1 MALKYLAAMA
11 ACLLSNAA
19 WACATCFGDA
29 DSAQTQGM
37 NMGIVT
43 LLGVTGIVVGTM
55 ATVTLGILL
64 RMRESAQSTVPR
76 EGALP
81 PDVEAGLS

>member
-1 MALKYLAAMA
+1 MKYLAAIA
-11 ACLLSNAA
+11 ACLLSGAA

-43 LLGVTGIVVGTM
+43 LLGVTGIVVGSM
-55 ATVTLGILL
+55 GAVTVGILL
-64 RMRESAQSTVPR
+64 RMRQSTQ
-76 EGALP
+76 
-81 PDVEAGLS
+81 EASPNVDEAELS

>member
-1 MALKYLAAMA
+1 MKYLATIA
-11 ACLLSNAA
+11 ACLLSGAA

-43 LLGVTGIVVGTM
+43 LLGVTGIVVGSMT
-55 ATVTLGILL
+55 AVTLGILL
-64 RMRESAQSTVPR
+64 RMRQSRQEASPTV
-76 EGALP
+76 
-81 PDVEAGLS
+81 DEAELS

>member
-1 MALKYLAAMA
+1 MAMKFLAAIA
-11 ACLLSNAA
+11 ACLFSGAA

-43 LLGVTGIVVGTM
+43 LLGVTGVVVGTM

-64 RMRESAQSTVPR
+64 RMRESARSKAPR
-76 EGALP
+76 EEALP
-81 PDVEAGLS
+81 ADAEAELS

>member
-1 MALKYLAAMA
+1 MAVKYLTVIA
-11 ACLLSNAA
+11 ACLPSGAA

-43 LLGVTGIVVGTM
+43 LLAVTGIVVGSMTAVTM
-55 ATVTLGILL
+55 GILL
-64 RMRESAQSTVPR
+64 RMRRSTQ
-76 EGALP
+76 
-81 PDVEAGLS
+81 EASPTIDEAELS